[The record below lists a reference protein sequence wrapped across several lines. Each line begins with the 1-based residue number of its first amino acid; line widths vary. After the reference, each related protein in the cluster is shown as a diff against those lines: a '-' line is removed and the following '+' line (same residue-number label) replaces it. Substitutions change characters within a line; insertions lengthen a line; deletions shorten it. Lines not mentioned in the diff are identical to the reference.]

1 MTDFFKLAA
10 SVEKHGDTR
19 KAKNTAGIFKDG
31 AAKGLGKGKLETSL
45 GRREPRFGRTPE
57 W

>member
-1 MTDFFKLAA
+1 MTDFFKCAA

-45 GRREPRFGRTPE
+45 GRREPKFGRTPE